1 MFINT
6 DSNLSFAYSAIK
18 ANSVTSQVKLSGD
31 PEAIAEAAPANQNDR
46 SANIA
51 GKLNSLEHAA
61 TTNTRPMFL
70 KGVLQ
75 KVTDIKVRDI
85 DIDQMDFS
93 RSNVAL
99 AATQITISNETG
111 DQTYEQMHLDGSDM
125 SLAVQGTFQTK
136 SGAELGFEL
145 QLSSIKVSAVY
156 AALSYQIN
164 ASSETSALE
173 PFNSIA

>member
-1 MFINT
+1 MLISAT
-6 DSNLSFAYSAIK
+6 SNISFAYSAIK

-46 SANIA
+46 PANIA

-61 TTNTRPMFL
+61 TTNPRPMFL

-75 KVTDIKVRDI
+75 KLTDVKVRDM
-85 DIDQMDFS
+85 DISQLDFS

-99 AATQITISNETG
+99 DATQITISKETG

-136 SGAELGFEL
+136 AGTELGFDL
-145 QLSSIKVSAVY
+145 QLNSVKVSAAY
-156 AALSYQIN
+156 AALSYQMN
-164 ASSETSALE
+164 GSSEMSALE
-173 PFNSIA
+173 PFNSIV